1 MLTMMCQS
9 LVFFYFSYLGF
20 SELLESMGYKLG
32 KILAIISSNLCP
44 PIFSLIYFWG
54 TNYMYDRLFTI
65 VPVSQML
72 CSVFFLFH
80 LCVFQVG

>member
-20 SELLESMGYKLG
+20 SELLESMGYKMG

-44 PIFSLIYFWG
+44 PH
-54 TNYMYDRLFTI
+54 
-65 VPVSQML
+65 
-72 CSVFFLFH
+72 FLSH
-80 LCVFQVG
+80 LLLGHKLHV